1 MMTWNRVEEKPVNE
15 QKRRWNRK
23 KQNKNVHSCQH
34 SFALVTRSGCR
45 QQFLSWPL
53 DDSTIC
59 NAFVFNSRVRLH
71 LLHVVPS
78 PPLDVSVLSEEKYTS
93 WPADGI
99 ECRGGFRFFR
109 YTAAESAQL
118 NLFLQY
124 SYHPL
129 VCVCV
134 PFVQCDT
141 SEGQKDGSTVNNPC
155 FNYNWPSATVATVT
169 FSSQKTLLLSWKGM
183 CNLYSSFGRWLQLQH
198 LDSNLNCPD
207 RRFPK
212 VPDSLWE
219 GYHLAHS
226 AEVTYIWLRL

>member
-78 PPLDVSVLSEEKYTS
+78 PPLDVSVFSEEKYIVAGRWHWVSRWFSLLPIYCS
-93 WPADGI
+93 WICSTEPFSSI
-99 ECRGGFRFFR
+99 FISSPC
-109 YTAAESAQL
+109 
-118 NLFLQY
+118 
-124 SYHPL
+124 
-129 VCVCV
+129 VCVCSIRSV
-134 PFVQCDT
+134 WHIRRAKRRINCQ
-141 SEGQKDGSTVNNPC
+141 QTV
-155 FNYNWPSATVATVT
+155 FH
-169 FSSQKTLLLSWKGM
+169 
-183 CNLYSSFGRWLQLQH
+183 LQLTIGNCGNGH
-198 LDSNLNCPD
+198 LFQPKDSTIVLKRD
-207 RRFPK
+207 
-212 VPDSLWE
+212 V
-219 GYHLAHS
+219 
-226 AEVTYIWLRL
+226 